1 MNTNIKVEA
10 FLQEI
15 RAHRGE
21 LFPIVARLRDMV
33 LAAGPSIT
41 EEVKY
46 GGLLFSSGQ
55 SFCGVFPYKFHVTL
69 EFSQGAALTD
79 PHGLLSGGGKYR
91 RHIKLETVQDIETRR
106 VADYVAQ
113 AREAADS

>member
-1 MNTNIKVEA
+1 MNKSNKVEA
-10 FLQEI
+10 FLQEVSG
-15 RAHRGE
+15 HRGD
-21 LFPIVARLRDMV
+21 LFPIVTRVRDIV

-41 EEVKY
+41 EEIKY

-55 SFCGVFPYKFHVTL
+55 SFCGVFPYKAHVTL
-69 EFSQGAALTD
+69 EFSQGASLTD
-79 PHGLLSGGGKYR
+79 PHGFLSGDGKYR
-91 RHIKLETVQDIETRR
+91 RHIKLETVQDIETKC

>member
-1 MNTNIKVEA
+1 MSTDKIA
-10 FLQEI
+10 ILLQDVKE
-15 RAHRGE
+15 HRE
-21 LFPIVARLRDMV
+21 DLFPIVARLRDMI

-55 SFCGVFPYKFHVTL
+55 SFCGVFPYKAHVTL
-69 EFSQGAALTD
+69 EFSQGAALAD
-79 PHGLLSGGGKYR
+79 PHGFLSGDGKYR

-106 VADYVAQ
+106 VAEYVAS
-113 AREAADS
+113 ARAAADS

>member
-1 MNTNIKVEA
+1 MSTDKVA
-10 FLQEI
+10 ILLQDVKE
-15 RAHRGE
+15 HRE
-21 LFPIVARLRDMV
+21 DLFPIVARLRDMV
-33 LAAGPSIT
+33 LAAGPSIA

-55 SFCGVFPYKFHVTL
+55 SFCGVFPYKAHVTL

-79 PHGLLSGGGKYR
+79 PHGFLSGDGKYR
-91 RHIKLETVQDIETRR
+91 RHIKLESMQDIEARR

-113 AREAADS
+113 AYAAADS